1 MRGYFGLGVENISK
15 PMNLGNLLRS
25 ANAFGASFFFTVN
38 AAFDAE
44 QVALSDTSDAA
55 RHLPLYTHD
64 SPAALQLPHKCR
76 LIGVEFTEESEDL
89 PSFYH
94 PVAAAYILGRERGS
108 LSPEMQARCDALVK
122 IPTQFCVNVGVAGAI
137 VMYDR
142 VISLGRFARRPANER
157 SAPGPAPK
165 PGRPAQPS
173 DAAPEG

>member
-1 MRGYFGLGVENISK
+1 MRGYFGIGVENISK

-44 QVALSDTSDAA
+44 QVAMSDTSDAV
-55 RHLPLYTHD
+55 RHLPLYTYAGVD
-64 SPAALQLPHKCR
+64 ALQLPHKCR
-76 LIGVEFTEESEDL
+76 LIGVEFTEESAEL

-122 IPTQFCVNVGVAGAI
+122 IPTKFCVNVGVAGAI

-142 VISLGRFARRPANER
+142 VISLGRFARRPLNER
-157 SAPGPAPK
+157 SAPGPAAK

-173 DAAPEG
+173 DAAPER